1 MALYARNNPLMDIA
15 AIIASNLSA
24 WMQANPALDTLQK
37 LENRSGVGFGTVR
50 RAKNGDA
57 NLTVAKLAAIAAAF
71 GRTPADL
78 VTPRSETGRDTD
90 HAAGRAITFVEFHR
104 SRFRG
109 RVSSPIQLDPLALP
123 PRRRGRLWRPHGNGQ
138 GLGAGPHRIGDRGS
152 NATIWH
158 GGRETAGVT
167 RPRAKVYKFPAQR
180 NTT

>member
-90 HAAGRAITFVEFHR
+90 HGTITPPVALSPSSNSTVAAFAAESRAPYNSTRWPFPHVDA
-104 SRFRG
+104 G
-109 RVSSPIQLDPLALP
+109 AYGALTETGKVWVQA
-123 PRRRGRLWRPHGNGQ
+123 RTASAIEEATRQFGTAAEKRP
-138 GLGAGPHRIGDRGS
+138 A
-152 NATIWH
+152 
-158 GGRETAGVT
+158 
-167 RPRAKVYKFPAQR
+167 
-180 NTT
+180 